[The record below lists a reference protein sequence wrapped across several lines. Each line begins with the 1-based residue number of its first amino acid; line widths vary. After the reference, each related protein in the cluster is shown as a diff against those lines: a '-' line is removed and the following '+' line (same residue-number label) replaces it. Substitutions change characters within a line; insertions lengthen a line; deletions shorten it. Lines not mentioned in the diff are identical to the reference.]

1 MSRYLFQRLLATA
14 FSLFAAT
21 LIAFL
26 ASRLAPGDPI
36 QLMLGDK
43 AVSPELVRQ
52 LQQQYGLDQ
61 PVLTQYAYFV
71 RNALVG
77 DFGTSYYY
85 IAKPVLQVIA
95 PGIVVSLKW
104 ESVALL
110 LAVAGALVMGTL
122 SALKHNSW
130 LDHLIMLF
138 ALSGISLPSF
148 ALATFLIVIF
158 SLQLGLLPVAG
169 LDTPVHYI
177 LPCLTMAAQPCALL
191 ARLLRA
197 SMLEVINQDYIRT
210 ARAKGLKETWIVIR
224 HGLKNALLPSVTV
237 LGIMVGRIMAGS
249 FLVET
254 VFSIPGLGRIGVQ
267 AVVQRDYPVI
277 LGITVLLSV
286 AFLFVTLVVD
296 MLYGFLDP
304 RIRYT

>member
-1 MSRYLFQRLLATA
+1 MSRYLFQRLLATV

-36 QLMLGDK
+36 RLMVGDRS
-43 AVSPELVRQ
+43 VSSDVIRE

-61 PVLTQYAYFV
+61 PVLVQYGYFV
-71 RNALVG
+71 RNALAG
-77 DFGTSYYY
+77 DLGTSYYY
-85 IAKPVLQVIA
+85 IGKPVLAVIA
-95 PGIVVSLKW
+95 PGILVSLQW
-104 ESVALL
+104 ETIALL
-110 LAVAGALVMGTL
+110 IAVAGALVLGTL

-130 LDHLIMLF
+130 LDNLIMLF
-138 ALSGISLPSF
+138 ALSGISMPSF

-158 SLQLGLLPVAG
+158 SLELGILPVAG
-169 LDTPVHYI
+169 LTSPAHFV
-177 LPCLTMAAQPCALL
+177 LPCLTLAAQPCALL

-197 SMLEVINQDYIRT
+197 SMLEVINQEYMIT
-210 ARAKGLKETWIVIR
+210 ARAKGLSESWIIIR
-224 HGLKNALLPSVTV
+224 HGLKNALLPSITV

-267 AVVQRDYPVI
+267 AVVQRDYPVV

-304 RIRYT
+304 RIHYT

>member
-1 MSRYLFQRLLATA
+1 MSRYLFQRLIATV

-36 QLMLGDK
+36 RLMLGDR
-43 AVSPELVRQ
+43 AVSSQVVHQ

-61 PVLTQYAYFV
+61 PILVQYGYFV
-71 RNALVG
+71 RNALIG

-85 IAKPVLQVIA
+85 TGKPVLEVIA
-95 PGIVVSLKW
+95 PGIWVSLQW
-104 ESVALL
+104 ESLSLA
-110 LAVAGALVMGTL
+110 LAVFGALVLGVL
-122 SALKHNSW
+122 SALKQNSW

-148 ALATFLIVIF
+148 ALATFLMVIF

-169 LDTPVHYI
+169 LDSPAHFI
-177 LPCLTMAAQPCALL
+177 LPCLTLAAQPAALL

-197 SMLEVINQDYIRT
+197 SMLEVINQEYMRT
-210 ARAKGLKETWIVIR
+210 ARAKGLGEMAVILR
-224 HGLKNALLPSVTV
+224 HGLKNALLPSLTV

-267 AVVQRDYPVI
+267 AVVERDYPVI
-277 LGITVLLSV
+277 LGITVLLSF
-286 AFLFVTLVVD
+286 AFLFVTFVVD
-296 MLYGFLDP
+296 LLYGFLDP
-304 RIRYT
+304 RIRYA

>member
-1 MSRYLFQRLLATA
+1 MSRYLLQRIVATV

-36 QLMLGDK
+36 RLMVGDK
-43 AVSPELVRQ
+43 SVSPEVVRE

-61 PVLTQYAYFV
+61 PVLVQYAYFV
-71 RNALVG
+71 RNALTG

-85 IAKPVLQVIA
+85 IGKSVLQIIA
-95 PGIVVSLKW
+95 PGIVVSLQW
-104 ESVALL
+104 ESIALAL
-110 LAVAGALVMGTL
+110 SVIGALVLGIL
-122 SALKHNSW
+122 SALRQNTW

-169 LDTPVHYI
+169 LDTPAHYI
-177 LPCLTMAAQPCALL
+177 LPCLTLAAQPCALL

-197 SMLEVINQDYIRT
+197 SMLEVINQEYMRT
-210 ARAKGLKETWIVIR
+210 ARAKGLAEITVIVR

-267 AVVQRDYPVI
+267 AVVQRDYPII

-304 RIRYT
+304 RIHYT

>member
-1 MSRYLFQRLLATA
+1 MQRVLSTV

-36 QLMLGDK
+36 RLMIGDRSISNET
-43 AVSPELVRQ
+43 VLQ

-61 PVLTQYAYFV
+61 SALVQYGYFV
-71 RNALVG
+71 RNALSG

-85 IAKPVLQVIA
+85 TGKPVLQVIA
-95 PGIVVSLKW
+95 PGILVSLEW
-104 ESVALL
+104 EIVALAI
-110 LAVAGALVMGTL
+110 AVIGALAMGTL
-122 SALKHNSW
+122 SALKQNSW
-130 LDHLIMLF
+130 LDNLIMLF
-138 ALSGISLPSF
+138 ALSGVSLPSF
-148 ALATFLIVIF
+148 ALATFMIVIF

-169 LDTPVHYI
+169 LTTPAHFV
-177 LPCLTMAAQPCALL
+177 LPCLTMAAQPAALL

-197 SMLEVINQDYIRT
+197 SMIEVMNHEYMIT
-210 ARAKGLKETWIVIR
+210 ARAKGLREFWVIVR

-249 FLVET
+249 FLIET

-277 LGITVLLSV
+277 LGITVLLSA
-286 AFLFVTLVVD
+286 AFLMVTLFVD
-296 MLYGFLDP
+296 LLYGWLDP

>member
-1 MSRYLFQRLLATA
+1 MSRYLFQRIVATV

-36 QLMLGDK
+36 RLMLGDH
-43 AVSPELVRQ
+43 AVSAEVVQQ
-52 LQQQYGLDQ
+52 LREEYGLDQ
-61 PVLTQYAYFV
+61 PVLIQYGYFV

-85 IAKPVLQVIA
+85 TGKPVLEVIA
-95 PGIVVSLKW
+95 PGILVSLRW
-104 ESVALL
+104 ESIALL
-110 LAVAGALVMGTL
+110 LSVLGALVLGIL
-122 SALKHNSW
+122 SALKQNTW
-130 LDHLIMLF
+130 LDHLTMLF

-148 ALATFLIVIF
+148 ALATFLIIIF
-158 SLQLGLLPVAG
+158 SLQLNLLPVAG
-169 LDTPVHYI
+169 LDTPANYI
-177 LPCLTMAAQPCALL
+177 LPCITMAAQPMALL

-197 SMLEVINQDYIRT
+197 SMLEVINQEYMRT
-210 ARAKGLKETWIVIR
+210 ARAKGLKEIWIILR
-224 HGLKNALLPSVTV
+224 HGLKNALLPSFTV

-277 LGITVLLSV
+277 LGITVLLSF
-286 AFLFVTLVVD
+286 AFLFVTLLVD

-304 RIRYT
+304 RIHYT

>member
-1 MSRYLFQRLLATA
+1 MSRYLFQRIIATV

-36 QLMLGDK
+36 RLMLGDRS
-43 AVSPELVRQ
+43 VSNEVVRQ
-52 LQQQYGLDQ
+52 LQEQYGLNQ
-61 PVLTQYAYFV
+61 PVLVQYAYFV

-85 IAKPVLQVIA
+85 TGKPALEVIA
-95 PGIVVSLKW
+95 PGILVSLQW
-104 ESVALL
+104 EIVALA
-110 LAVAGALVMGTL
+110 LAVAGALILGTF

-130 LDHLIMLF
+130 LDNLIMLF
-138 ALSGISLPSF
+138 ALSGISVPSF

-158 SLQLGLLPVAG
+158 SLQFGILPVAG
-169 LDTPVHYI
+169 LTTPAHYV
-177 LPCLTMAAQPCALL
+177 LPCLTMAAQPAALL
-191 ARLLRA
+191 ARLLRS
-197 SMLEVINQDYIRT
+197 SMLEVINQEYMIT
-210 ARAKGLKETWIVIR
+210 ARAKGLKEFWIIVR
-224 HGLKNALLPSVTV
+224 HGLKNALLPSITV

-249 FLVET
+249 FLIET

-277 LGITVLLSV
+277 LGITILLSA
-286 AFLFVTLVVD
+286 AFLLVTLAVD
-296 MLYGFLDP
+296 FIYGWLDP